1 MNPSNNFLLD
11 NDTSLLN
18 NTSSSNI
25 SVVSDYSLN
34 NSNINTISNIST
46 IQTTPII
53 SKSDPNTEINI
64 VKLNNSD
71 SLNNSLEMSYNVS
84 DSLKVNACSSNKWTL
99 SLDDIFINL
108 KIIASIESN
117 QKMRVSD
124 NILNKE
130 PCHYLQFVARWLSGD
145 SRHKMVLFIGHV
157 IECTFKYIEILKIK
171 ITDYS
176 VNNYSSDFIQ
186 ESQNRLQQLITH
198 LVNCKQGLSNLK
210 VTYDDDVSIKCTLE
224 MLMDKIQDR
233 ITWYNSHI
241 KLSSRPN

>member
-1 MNPSNNFLLD
+1 MNPSSDFLVD
-11 NDTSLLN
+11 NDTSLLDN
-18 NTSSSNI
+18 KFI
-25 SVVSDYSLN
+25 S
-34 NSNINTISNIST
+34 
-46 IQTTPII
+46 
-53 SKSDPNTEINI
+53 
-64 VKLNNSD
+64 
-71 SLNNSLEMSYNVS
+71 NVS
-84 DSLKVNACSSNKWTL
+84 DSSLNYSSNSLPNISNTIKNKSNTDSININLHNSDNLNNSSDIISNIADTLKVTSPSPNNWTL
-99 SLDDIFINL
+99 TLDDIFINL

-241 KLSSRPN
+241 KLTSRP